1 MNPLFTEQ
9 SFLKSRFVC
18 ASIIYFVVAF
28 AAIGLT
34 QQLVSKYAFPDHSY
48 VWWTVSHIRGLTE
61 EEKHPDL
68 AFLGSSLMVSTAIE
82 TDVETYKF
90 ALDMTLYRRAKFFDE
105 VMGERTGRKVRTLNL
120 ASPAQLPS
128 DSYLTLKEAIAEGV
142 RPGVVLYGIAPRD
155 FINGTAVEYPFETAC
170 YQYLRR
176 LISTDDI
183 DKALDNATAQSSSF
197 PWNTLPV
204 SWNLIDQPTLRRFF
218 SMQPIMRAAVDLRV
232 LAEANAADFAG
243 SILNGLGIGER
254 HFLYVRYLL
263 PNFKPLHMVPGA
275 LLAGWTYNSKKKGP
289 DYYDNTQAYIER
301 YANPSEQ
308 FYTSQMASLKEIVAL
323 CNREKIKLV
332 VINMPIREVNVS
344 ILSPQWRARYKQ
356 DIERETAKVQTTF
369 MDLCFFNQYTQDDYG
384 DPVHLNGKGGRKFTD
399 TLVAALVDGNIVT
412 VADTTPQTV
421 EQSPQSVAPG
431 LKEHRERLKRLFL
444 PDRDE

>member
-18 ASIIYFVVAF
+18 ASILYFLIAL
-28 AAIGLT
+28 AATGLT
-34 QQLVSKYAFPDHSY
+34 QQIVSKYAFPDHSY
-48 VWWTVSHIRGLTE
+48 VWWTVSHLRGLTA
-61 EEKHPDL
+61 EEKHPDM

-82 TDVETYKF
+82 TDVETYKM

-105 VMGERTGRKVRTLNL
+105 VVQQKTGRKVRTLNL

-128 DSYLTLKEAIAEGV
+128 DSYLTLKEAISEGV
-142 RPGVVLYGIAPRD
+142 RPGIVLYGIAPRD
-155 FINGTAVEYPFETAC
+155 FINGTSVEYPFETAC

-176 LISTDDI
+176 LISTEEI
-183 DKALDNATAQSSSF
+183 DRALDDATAQSSTW
-197 PWNTLPV
+197 PWNTVPV
-204 SWNLIDQPTLRRFF
+204 SWNLLDQPTLRRFF

-232 LAEANAADFAG
+232 LAEVSAAEYVG
-243 SILNGLGIGER
+243 SLLNGLGIGER

-263 PNFKPLHMVPGA
+263 PNYKPLHMVPGA

-289 DYYDNTQAYIER
+289 DYYDNTQAYVER
-301 YANPSEQ
+301 YANPSVQ

-323 CNREKIKLV
+323 CNQENIKLV

-344 ILSPQWRARYKQ
+344 ILSPQWRSRYRQ
-356 DIERETAKVQTTF
+356 DIERETGKVHTTLI
-369 MDLCFFNQYTQDDYG
+369 DLCDFNRYTLSDYG

-399 TLVAALVDGNIVT
+399 ILVSALMERKIVT
-412 VADTTPQTV
+412 GADA
-421 EQSPQSVAPG
+421 QSVEENG
-431 LKEHRERLKRLFL
+431 KEQKFGN
-444 PDRDE
+444 